1 MNDALL
7 DLARYGDP
15 LLFLMNGKKWWCKV
29 DMRIN
34 ITGASFKVEG
44 DGPTPES
51 AVLAC
56 QKNMLAALVQLAAIE
71 KPALK
76 IGS

>member
-1 MNDALL
+1 MNDSLL

-15 LLFLMNGKKWWCKV
+15 MLTLLNEGKWWCKV

-34 ITGASFKVEG
+34 IRGASFKVEG
-44 DGPTPES
+44 NGATPES
-51 AVLAC
+51 AALAC
-56 QKNMLAALVQLAAIE
+56 QKNMLAALAQLAAVE

-76 IGS
+76 IGG